1 MPLSDILVN
10 ERSCLVASFLGP
22 REWPALRRVS
32 RRTTQE
38 LCPAILQFALVEMLS
53 HTVAQLA
60 LVTIPTQNSFKQLE
74 DSLQLLIKGD
84 PALDAVAPTMV
95 AELTEIVCCWLGV
108 CSPLKLKSADAE
120 IQKVHKPS
128 RVWFRG
134 MDHKLWIAAVHEYP
148 QLYPRLCRIIS
159 TWPLNY
165 KDRDLLLKAGAA
177 ALPALADPANPKNV
191 VIGFQLGVKLSCGS
205 EERVALLE
213 GESLS
218 AKSVEALKRFEND
231 EDVIVYALAY
241 LNNVAQCEEQWP
253 TLAKLDVGP
262 ICRRALDLLK
272 NHPQLQE
279 YGHHILDVLSVIE

>member
-1 MPLSDILVN
+1 MLLSDILVN

-22 REWPALRRVS
+22 LEWPALRRVS

-38 LCPAILQFALVEMLS
+38 LCPAILQLALVEMLT

-60 LVTIPTQNSFKQLE
+60 LVKIPTQSNFKKLE
-74 DSLQLLIKGD
+74 DSLQLLIKRD

-95 AELTEIVCCWLGV
+95 AELTEIVFGWLRV
-108 CSPLKLKSADAE
+108 SNLKVKSVVAE
-120 IQKVHKPS
+120 TQKVHKPS

-165 KDRDLLLKAGAA
+165 QDRDLLLKAGAA
-177 ALPALADPANPKNV
+177 VLPTLADSADPKNV

-213 GESLS
+213 GELLS
-218 AKSVEALKRFEND
+218 AKAVEALKRFEND
-231 EDVIVYALAY
+231 EDVIVHALAY

-262 ICRRALDLLK
+262 ICSRALDLLK
-272 NHPQLQE
+272 NHAQVQE
-279 YGHHILDVLSVIE
+279 YGHHILEVLSVIE